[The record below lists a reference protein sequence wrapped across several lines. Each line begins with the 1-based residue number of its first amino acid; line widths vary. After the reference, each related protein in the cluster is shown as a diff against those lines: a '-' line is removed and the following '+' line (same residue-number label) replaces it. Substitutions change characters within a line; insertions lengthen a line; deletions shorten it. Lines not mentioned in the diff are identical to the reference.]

1 MKFIFYSATY
11 ITEDK
16 KFNCRNSELEF
27 ENLKEATDFM
37 KNGAIC
43 QDNSNASFIPVV
55 CEQLDEVATAI
66 VPNEVVV

>member
-1 MKFIFYSATY
+1 MKFIFYGATY

-37 KNGAIC
+37 KKGAIC
-43 QDNSNASFIPVV
+43 QNDSKVSFIPVV

-66 VPNEVVV
+66 VPKEIVV